1 MKILAIIPAR
11 GGSKSVPRK
20 NITEIGG
27 KPLIALTIEEAL
39 KSNKV
44 DEIVVTTDDEEIAD
58 IARRFGASVPF
69 MRPKELAADT
79 AETAPT
85 VLHCL
90 GEMETCKNVEYDA
103 VLLLQPTTPFRKI
116 QHIDE
121 AIMMMENETCD
132 SVVSVVSVGANHPFR
147 MKRMVGKRLINY
159 LDQGFE
165 DMRPRQSLPP
175 VYIRNG
181 AIYLTSR
188 KTLVEMGTLV
198 GPHCLGFE
206 MSAEDSINIDDPL
219 DLQLA
224 RLYMDGRKI

>member
-1 MKILAIIPAR
+1 MKIVAIIPAR

-20 NITEIGG
+20 NITDVGG
-27 KPLIALTIEEAL
+27 KPLIGFTIEEAL

-44 DEIVVTTDDEEIAD
+44 NEVVVTTDDEEIAE
-58 IARRFGASVPF
+58 IARNFGASVPF
-69 MRPKELAADT
+69 MRPKELATDT
-79 AETAPT
+79 AETAPA

-90 GEMETCKNVEYDA
+90 RELEARKNVQYDA
-103 VLLLQPTTPFRKI
+103 VLLLQPTTPFRKT
-116 QHIDE
+116 QHIDD
-121 AIMMMENETCD
+121 AITMMEKEACD

-147 MKRMVGKRLINY
+147 MKRLVGKRLINY

-188 KTLVEMGTLV
+188 KTLVELGTLV
-198 GPHCLGFE
+198 GSHCLGLE
-206 MSAEDSINIDDPL
+206 MNAEDSINIDDPL

-224 RLYMDGRKI
+224 RLCMDEKKI